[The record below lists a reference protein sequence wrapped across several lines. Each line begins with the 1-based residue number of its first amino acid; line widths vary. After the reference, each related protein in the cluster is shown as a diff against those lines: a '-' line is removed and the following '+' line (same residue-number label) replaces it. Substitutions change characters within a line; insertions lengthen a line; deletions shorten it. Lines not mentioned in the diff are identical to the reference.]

1 MNDRH
6 NAASFTAFFER
17 LTSVTPLENQS
28 QLAEKLQVGRAAI
41 SLAKQKDSIPGKWIF
56 PLAQAY
62 ALNSDWLA
70 TGKGS
75 PYALTEAN
83 NQECVFVPH
92 ILPHLSNDNELQ
104 FDEHFRHSLHFQYD
118 WLSQHGNPHEMISL
132 TMSGPCMLPEIK
144 ERDLLLINRSRTGLF
159 SGGIFAFALEGL
171 ILVRRIEKA
180 PRTLLM
186 ICDNPSYPDIS
197 LDKQDME
204 QVLCLGQVIWTGREL
219 R

>member
-1 MNDRH
+1 MNQRH
-6 NAASFTAFFER
+6 HPVSFTAFFER

-56 PLAQAY
+56 TLAEAY

-75 PYALTEAN
+75 PYALTEATH
-83 NQECVFVPH
+83 QECVFVPH
-92 ILPHLSNDNELQ
+92 ILPHLSKDNELQ
-104 FDEHFRHSLHFQYD
+104 FDEDFAPRLHFHHD
-118 WLSQHGNPHEMISL
+118 WLSQHGNPHTMISL
-132 TMSGPCMLPEIK
+132 AMTGPCMLPEIK
-144 ERDLLLINRSRTGLF
+144 EQDLLLINRSNTTLF

-171 ILVRRIEKA
+171 ILVRRIEKS
-180 PRTLLM
+180 PRTLFM
-186 ICDNPSYPDIS
+186 ICDNPGYPDIS

-204 QVLCLGQVIWTGREL
+204 QVLCLGQVIWTGREY
-219 R
+219 